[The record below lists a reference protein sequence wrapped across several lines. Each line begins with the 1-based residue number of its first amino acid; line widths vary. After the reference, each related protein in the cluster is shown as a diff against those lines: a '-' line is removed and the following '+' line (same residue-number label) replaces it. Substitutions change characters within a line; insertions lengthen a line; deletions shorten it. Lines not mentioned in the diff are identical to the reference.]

1 MLIAVAICCF
11 AVPFAGGIV
20 IGMLGMILSG
30 IGPGMEESIM
40 RYLFP
45 MTLIFAEAAVCVAMY
60 ALIYQ
65 RVEALAGK

>member
-1 MLIAVAICCF
+1 M
-11 AVPFAGGIV
+11 
-20 IGMLGMILSG
+20 GMLGMILSG
-30 IGPGMEESIM
+30 IGPGMEESIL

-45 MTLIFAEAAVCVAMY
+45 MTLIFTEAAVCVAMY